1 MQWDVRCRWNDQGW
15 GAEMRLEREGAAA
28 PAPVDRRKI
37 PGVSSIETMG
47 AIKGLS
53 RDMTKIDLFVK
64 GFFWKFYEEG
74 MEGSQK

>member
-47 AIKGLS
+47 AIKQCSL
-53 RDMTKIDLFVK
+53 
-64 GFFWKFYEEG
+64 
-74 MEGSQK
+74 